1 MAYEVVIASIAE
13 DDIDSIVRY
22 LIRKKKNKA
31 AAVKFLNDVEN
42 AVKVLE
48 CSAESFQFCVNR
60 RLHDS
65 GYRKLYLKKSKYFVL
80 YRIEEYIV
88 YIDDIFHQL
97 QDFENKI
104 D

>member
-1 MAYEVVIASIAE
+1 MITFIAE

-22 LIRKKKNKA
+22 LVRKKRNKS
-31 AAVKFLNDVEN
+31 AAVKFLNDVES

-48 CSAESFQFCVNR
+48 FSAESFQLCINK
-60 RLHDS
+60 RLNSS

-80 YRIEEYIV
+80 YRVEKNIV
-88 YIDDIFHQL
+88 YIDDIIHQL

>member
-1 MAYEVVIASIAE
+1 MAYEVVITSIAE

-22 LIRKKKNKA
+22 LIRKKRNKSA
-31 AAVKFLNDVEN
+31 AKFLNDVEN

-65 GYRKLYLKKSKYFVL
+65 GYRKLHLKKSKYFVL
-80 YRIEEYIV
+80 YRIEDNIV
-88 YIDDIFHQL
+88 YLDDIFH
-97 QDFENKI
+97 
-104 D
+104 